1 MSLKIYYSQKTT
13 NTSSSNLVL
22 FSDDKFNLNG
32 LKKFLSNSEYSY
44 IQDLLKTND
53 LKKKLTYFWVKFKK
67 KDSFN
72 IS

>member
-1 MSLKIYYSQKTT
+1 MSVKIYYSQKTT

-53 LKKKLTYFWVKFKK
+53 LKKNLLIFELN
-67 KDSFN
+67 SN
-72 IS
+72 